1 MTTRLRM
8 LLLACTGAAGL
19 MLASSALA
27 AFTPTI
33 AVRHT
38 PPAINSNGGMSL
50 RVAVP
55 RDDDPLFRAVIY
67 APTGYTAVLGQAAGT
82 QVGTVNAQVL
92 VREPIAGAVLPL
104 TGTITADNPA
114 THTTNQCAPG
124 THGAVWLLS
133 LQAAGQTLTVPVYVD
148 QTIGTETAIG
158 AYKLTVCLPSPN
170 IPASAGGA
178 TFGAKLILA
187 QLNFAQGVFTTPNN
201 SGTFRWQ
208 LLATPWPATAAGPP
222 NAAGTVSAQGRVGLP
237 ARVTLRAT
245 SRAGRVTITGSVLEA
260 TTGVSRQPIR
270 VRVANRNYTVRTN
283 AGGGFRLVVRRPIR
297 SRTTITATAN
307 IPARTISCSTPSPF
321 PGVSCINE
329 TLQFFV
335 ATRSIRV
342 RVR

>member
-1 MTTRLRM
+1 MTTKFRM
-8 LLLACTGAAGL
+8 LLLACTGVMGL
-19 MLASSALA
+19 MLAGSALA

-33 AVRHT
+33 AIRHA
-38 PPAINSNGGMSL
+38 PPTLNSSGATSI

-55 RDDDPLFRAVIY
+55 RDDDPLFKATIY
-67 APTGYTAVLGQAAGT
+67 APPGYTAVLSQASGT
-82 QVGTVNAQVL
+82 QVGTVEAQVQ

-104 TGTITADNPA
+104 TGTITAANPA
-114 THTTNQCAPG
+114 AYTTNQCAPG

-148 QTIGTETAIG
+148 QTVGTETAIG
-158 AYKLTVCLPSPN
+158 AVKLQVCLPSPN

-187 QLNFAQGVFTTPNN
+187 QLNFTQGVFTTPNN

-208 LLATPWPATAAGPP
+208 MIATPWPATVPGPP
-222 NAAGTVSAQGRVGLP
+222 NAAGTVNAQGRVALP

-245 SRAGRVTITGSVLEA
+245 SNRGRLTITGSVLEA
-260 TTGVSRQPIR
+260 TTGVNRQPIR
-270 VRVANRNYTVRTN
+270 LRVANRNYTVRTN
-283 AGGGFRLVVRRPIR
+283 AGGAFRLVVRRPR
-297 SRTTITATAN
+297 GSRVTITATAN
-307 IPARTISCSTPSPF
+307 IAARTISCSTPSPF
-321 PGVSCINE
+321 PGVSCVSE
-329 TLQFFV
+329 TLQFFL

>member
-1 MTTRLRM
+1 MTTRVRM

-33 AVRHT
+33 AIRHA
-38 PPAINSNGGMSL
+38 PPTLNSNGATSI

-67 APTGYTAVLGQAAGT
+67 APTGYTAVLAQPAGT
-82 QVGTVNAQVL
+82 QVGTVEAQVQ

-104 TGTITADNPA
+104 TGTITAASPA
-114 THTTNQCAPG
+114 AHTTNQCAPG
-124 THGAVWLLS
+124 THAAVWLLS

-148 QTIGTETAIG
+148 QTVGTETAIG

-187 QLNFAQGVFTTPNN
+187 QLNFTQGVFTTPNN

-208 LLATPWPATAAGPP
+208 MLATPWPTTAAGPP

-260 TTGVSRQPIR
+260 TTGVSRQPVR

-283 AGGGFRLVVRRPIR
+283 AGGAYRLVVRRPVR

-321 PGVSCINE
+321 PGVSCVTE
-329 TLQFFV
+329 TLQFFL